1 VSAGRARR
9 FFFLLAAAGGL
20 AAVFL
25 LPARGPLPFD
35 LCMLHR
41 LTGLSCPTCGLSR
54 AVCLFAHG
62 EWSASLAMHPAG
74 WLAFMALPVACVWL
88 SCEAAVDRSLQD
100 EVRRRLVSSTLILGG
115 ALSAVVFVARLAGF
129 WSRV

>member
-1 VSAGRARR
+1 VSASRARR
-9 FFFLLAAAGGL
+9 FSLLLATACGL

-25 LPARGPLPFD
+25 LPARRPLPFD

-74 WLAFMALPVACVWL
+74 WLAFLVLPIATVWL
-88 SCEAAVDRSLQD
+88 SCETVVDRNLGQA
-100 EVRRRLVSSTLILGG
+100 VRRRLAASALILGG
-115 ALSAVVFVARLAGF
+115 ALSAIVFVARLAGL
-129 WSRV
+129 WATV

>member
-1 VSAGRARR
+1 MSAGRTGRLS
-9 FFFLLAAAGGL
+9 LLFATVCGL

-25 LPARGPLPFD
+25 LPARRPLPFD

-62 EWSASLAMHPAG
+62 EWRASLAMHPAG
-74 WLAFMALPVACVWL
+74 GLAFLVLAIAVVWL
-88 SCEAAVDRSLQD
+88 ICETVVGRDLGEAL
-100 EVRRRLVSSTLILGG
+100 RRRLVFSALMLGG
-115 ALSAVVFVARLAGF
+115 SLSAFVFVARLTGL
-129 WSRV
+129 WTPV